1 MPAYSAGNG
10 PGIYAGDRVVLVN
23 NAATD
28 TGITSTL
35 QVALAQVGG
44 MSTGID
50 LALHNGTN
58 QAVTVQVADTD
69 VDARYRALTEADTAE
84 AVTCASG
91 SSITFTTIGPF
102 VRGHFGTAPT
112 TGTLAISR

>member
-1 MPAYSAGNG
+1 M
-10 PGIYAGDRVVLVN
+10 
-23 NAATD
+23 T
-28 TGITSTL
+28 
-35 QVALAQVGG
+35 
-44 MSTGID
+44 
-50 LALHNGTN
+50 GTN
-58 QAVTVQVADTD
+58 QPTLQSPAKPDLRSLLTALGLESRKQVNCARIGIIQSFNPANQTVTVQVADTD
-69 VDARYRALTEADTAE
+69 VDASYRALTEADTAE